1 MKVTSIYSNDGTLSF
16 SGELLATV
24 KEYEQADRCAGS
36 VFEAL
41 EPEEIIELSIGGGG
55 SGFYELDYDLDLIK
69 DHTFLERASIFLLK
83 KRSNS

>member
-1 MKVTSIYSNDGTLSF
+1 MMNAPSPPSSHSPLAAANRRSLDGVARLYVN
-16 SGELLATV
+16 EHKRAR
-24 KEYEQADRCAGS
+24 AAGRG
-36 VFEAL
+36 
-41 EPEEIIELSIGGGG
+41 GGGG